1 MISVISAFFVENIV
15 FLRIIYANLF
25 FLTGFAILLK
35 LNRGSELKIAKWLWL
50 LAFYAFS
57 FGLYLLVLIF
67 LQLKEPTLTE
77 QGLFALRSLSLGL
90 IAFAFMMIFW
100 LGIRL
105 VLEIYHIKALYWGG
119 LFISVAWTLSAIIFL
134 LFSKEGLY
142 IALMDNLSRYV
153 FALPGMFL
161 SGYGLMLHVKEVER
175 YKVPALV
182 KNIKGLAYTFFV
194 GVFLVGMIA
203 NHPVLWPARILNGET
218 FFNAVGLPI
227 ILFRSIHLA
236 FMTYFVIKIV
246 SVFEVERE
254 HRLDEALKRQVL
266 AEERDRIAREL
277 HDGIIQSIY
286 GVGLKLQQFSILREK
301 RIAEAD
307 KQMEMAKVEL
317 DQVIQDIRA
326 YIEELQLD
334 YFACVSLKE
343 AMTQLVGEFRENA
356 VMDVEFSVQGKQG
369 GVLNVL
375 QINHILQ
382 VMRELLSNA
391 AKHSRASVVRIKAIF
406 SEQELVIHVSD
417 DGIGF
422 DPDKLKSTG
431 HPGEKRGLENIF
443 HRVMILQGKSMF
455 HSAPRQGTHFEFT
468 FPYSKVSYL
477 QTVFVKD
484 SKYFQADKLGQQ
496 KGGK

>member
-1 MISVISAFFVENIV
+1 MISTFFAENLV
-15 FLRIIYANLF
+15 LLRIIYTNLF
-25 FLTGFAILLK
+25 FFMGFAIFMK

-50 LAFYAFS
+50 LALYAIS
-57 FGLYLLVLIF
+57 FGLYILVLII
-67 LQLKEPTLTE
+67 LQLREPYLAE
-77 QGLFALRSLSLGL
+77 QTLFALRSLSLGL

-105 VLEIYHIKALYWGG
+105 VLEIYPIKALYWGG
-119 LFISVAWTLSAIIFL
+119 LSMSVAWTLSAIIFL
-134 LFSKEGLY
+134 LFNKEGLY

-182 KNIKGLAYTFFV
+182 KNIKGLAYMFFV

-203 NHPVLWPARILNGET
+203 NQPVLWPARILNVET

-227 ILFRSIHLA
+227 IFFRSIHLV
-236 FMTYFVIKIV
+236 FMTYFVTKIV
-246 SVFEVERE
+246 SVFELERE
-254 HRLDEALKRQVL
+254 HRLEEALRRQVL

-301 RIAEAD
+301 KIAEAD
-307 KQMEMAKVEL
+307 KQMEMAKKEL
-317 DQVIQDIRA
+317 NQIIQDIRA
-326 YIEELQLD
+326 YIEELQFD
-334 YFACVSLKE
+334 EYKCVSLKE
-343 AMTQLVGEFRENA
+343 AMTQMVSEFRENA
-356 VMDVEFSVQGKQG
+356 MMDVEFSVQGKQG

-375 QINHILQ
+375 QVNHILQ
-382 VMRELLSNA
+382 IMRELLSNA
-391 AKHSRASVVRIKAIF
+391 AKHSRASKVRIKVIF
-406 SEQELVIHVSD
+406 GEQELIVHLSD

-422 DPDKLKSTG
+422 EPDKVKNME
-431 HPGEKRGLENIF
+431 HPGGKRGLENIF

-455 HSAPRQGTHFEFT
+455 YSAPRQGTHFEFT

-477 QTVFVKD
+477 QSVFVED
-484 SKYFQADKLGQQ
+484 PKYFEADVLGQQ

>member
-1 MISVISAFFVENIV
+1 MMISTFFAENIV
-15 FLRIIYANLF
+15 LMRIIYTILF
-25 FLTGFAILLK
+25 FLMGFAIFLK

-50 LAFYAFS
+50 LALYAIS
-57 FGLYLLVLIF
+57 FGLYILVLVF
-67 LQLKEPTLTE
+67 LQLKEPYLTE
-77 QGLFALRSLSLGL
+77 QALFALRSLSLGL

-105 VLEIYHIKALYWGG
+105 VLEIYPIKALYWGG
-119 LFISVAWTLSAIIFL
+119 LAMSVAWTLAAIIFL

-182 KNIKGLAYTFFV
+182 KNIKGLAYTFFI

-227 ILFRSIHLA
+227 IFFRSIHLV
-236 FMTYFVIKIV
+236 FMTHFVVKIV
-246 SVFEVERE
+246 SVFELERE
-254 HRLDEALKRQVL
+254 HRLEEALKRQVL

-301 RIAEAD
+301 RVAEAD
-307 KQMEMAKVEL
+307 KQMEMAKEDL
-317 DQVIQDIRA
+317 DRVIQDIRA

-334 YFACVSLKE
+334 YYACVSLKE
-343 AMTQLVGEFRENA
+343 AMTQLVCEFKENA
-356 VMDVEFSVQGKQG
+356 MMAVELSIEGKQG

-375 QINHILQ
+375 QANHILQ

-391 AKHSRASVVRIKAIF
+391 AKHSRASTVRIKAIF
-406 SEQELVIHVSD
+406 GERELIIHVSD

-422 DPDKLKSTG
+422 DPDKVKSAE

-455 HSAPRQGTHFEFT
+455 YSAPRQGTHFEFT

-477 QTVFVKD
+477 RTVFVED
-484 SKYFQADKLGQQ
+484 PKYFEADVSGQQ

>member
-1 MISVISAFFVENIV
+1 MISAFFAENMV
-15 FLRIIYANLF
+15 LMRVIYSILF
-25 FLTGFAILLK
+25 FLMGFAIFLK

-50 LAFYAFS
+50 LALYAFS
-57 FGLYLLVLIF
+57 FGLYILVLIV
-67 LQLKEPTLTE
+67 LQIKEPYLAE
-77 QGLFALRSLSLGL
+77 QTLFALRSLSLGL
-90 IAFAFMMIFW
+90 IAFAFMMVFW

-105 VLEIYHIKALYWGG
+105 VIEIHPRFKALYWGG
-119 LFISVAWTLSAIIFL
+119 LIMSATWTLSAIAFL
-134 LFSKEGLY
+134 FFSKEGLY
-142 IALMDNLSRYV
+142 LALMDNLSRYV

-161 SGYGLMLHVKEVER
+161 SGYGLMLHVREVER

-218 FFNAVGLPI
+218 FFNAVGLPLI
-227 ILFRSIHLA
+227 FFRSIHLV

-246 SVFEVERE
+246 NVFEVERE

-266 AEERDRIAREL
+266 AEERDRISREL

-301 RIAEAD
+301 RMAEAD
-307 KQMEMAKVEL
+307 KQMNMAKEEL
-317 DQVIQDIRA
+317 NQVVQDIRA

-334 YFACVSLKE
+334 YYACVSLKE
-343 AMTQLVGEFRENA
+343 AMTQLVAEFRENA

-369 GVLNVL
+369 DTLNVL
-375 QINHILQ
+375 QVNHLLR

-391 AKHSRASVVRIKAIF
+391 SKHSRASVVRIKAIF
-406 SEQELVIHVSD
+406 NELELIIHVSD

-422 DPDKLKSTG
+422 DPEKVKSTG
-431 HPGEKRGLENIF
+431 CPGEKRGLENIF

-455 HSAPRQGTHFEFT
+455 HSAPHQGTHFEFT
-468 FPYSKVSYL
+468 FPYSKASYL

-484 SKYFQADKLGQQ
+484 PKYFEADTLEQQ
-496 KGGK
+496 KGANK